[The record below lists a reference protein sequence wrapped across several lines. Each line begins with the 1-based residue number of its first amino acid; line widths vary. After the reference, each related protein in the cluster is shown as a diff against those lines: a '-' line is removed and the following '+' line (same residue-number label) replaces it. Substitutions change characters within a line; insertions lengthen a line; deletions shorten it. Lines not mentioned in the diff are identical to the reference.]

1 MIASWGSC
9 RLCANKYTEMK
20 RCCSTLTGR
29 YGSDA
34 RVVFPPSTPPSLS
47 FFPKRRMAAVRPDG
61 KVITP
66 LTNQQKVS
74 SQTLFLC
81 VCPPV
86 FFKKR
91 ERGCFADAFVVSIP
105 ARSDVLY
112 STPKKWITLLLEYP
126 GQFLHNLTTGITR
139 VAITFSSF

>member
-1 MIASWGSC
+1 
-9 RLCANKYTEMK
+9 
-20 RCCSTLTGR
+20 
-29 YGSDA
+29 
-34 RVVFPPSTPPSLS
+34 
-47 FFPKRRMAAVRPDG
+47 MAAVRPDG

-74 SQTLFLC
+74 SQTLFF
-81 VCPPV
+81 VSPRI
-86 FFKKR
+86 FQKKG
-91 ERGCFADAFVVSIP
+91 EGASCADAFVVSIP

-139 VAITFSSF
+139 VPITFFHFKSECIKSITAYAL